1 MTVGGTYRQRSFRG
15 CPSFLLEAEDVS
27 ESDEPVVRFEQA
39 WIEVLTGIPL
49 RLQQTLACANCSG
62 GHQVARLW
70 IRCILVLLLVDR
82 HGIVLISSE
91 AMELEAQ
98 DDKHEKQSH

>member
-1 MTVGGTYRQRSFRG
+1 
-15 CPSFLLEAEDVS
+15 
-27 ESDEPVVRFEQA
+27 
-39 WIEVLTGIPL
+39 
-49 RLQQTLACANCSG
+49 
-62 GHQVARLW
+62 
-70 IRCILVLLLVDR
+70 VLLLVDR